1 MSQSTENKDAP
12 TTRMERVVVWEGE
25 WAPVRRFFHHVL
37 VLKDKIIKTSV
48 DTVDSTTKTLCETKT
63 SVVKTTES
71 SLHQTLQ
78 WKDSNPALV
87 IPAVSALV
95 LFINRNPRIFV
106 RNFVLASAF
115 VSAALYPKI
124 FVQAFYKPKEFLEN
138 SFVSYEKRAEERKAA
153 QQALQ
158 TTTAPSTATTATT
171 ETVIEKPPKEDSVL
185 SEVPQQTV
193 VVDTTTTTT
202 PNVVEENK
210 A

>member
-1 MSQSTENKDAP
+1 MISSSIPLSPSNHHGKSSFCLILFIVQFSLQIIII
-12 TTRMERVVVWEGE
+12 TTTTTLATIHES
-25 WAPVRRFFHHVL
+25 
-37 VLKDKIIKTSV
+37 LK
-48 DTVDSTTKTLCETKT
+48 
-63 SVVKTTES
+63 
-71 SLHQTLQ
+71 

-158 TTTAPSTATTATT
+158 TTTAAPTTTTTTTAT
-171 ETVIEKPPKEDSVL
+171 ETAVEKPPKEDSVL
-185 SEVPQQTV
+185 SEEESNEATNTAPPTI
-193 VVDTTTTTT
+193 
-202 PNVVEENK
+202 VEENK

>member
-1 MSQSTENKDAP
+1 MSQNNETQQQ
-12 TTRMERVVVWEGE
+12 TRIERVVVWEGE
-25 WAPVRRFFHHVL
+25 WAPVRRYFHHVL
-37 VLKDKIIKTSV
+37 VLKDKIIKTSM
-48 DTVDSTTKTLCETKT
+48 DTVDSTAKALCETKT
-63 SVVKTTES
+63 SLVKTTES
-71 SLHQTLQ
+71 TIHESLK

-158 TTTAPSTATTATT
+158 TTTAAPTTTTTTTAT
-171 ETVIEKPPKEDSVL
+171 ETAVEKPPKEDSVL
-185 SEVPQQTV
+185 SEEESNEATNTAPPTI
-193 VVDTTTTTT
+193 
-202 PNVVEENK
+202 VEENK